1 MKLRN
6 FYLAVVAVAFAW
18 WIGFGMGQ
26 KKLAISFANWK
37 PAVVVNKLP
46 TMAGKPTE
54 ADFAMFWTVW
64 DKVSKLYVDKTELD
78 SKKMIDGA
86 ISGMVS
92 AIGDPYTA
100 YLPVETNKEAKED
113 LGGAFEGVGIQLGY
127 KDKRLAVISPLDG
140 TPAAAAG
147 VKPGDLIL
155 KITDEAKKIEMATD
169 TISVP
174 EAVKLIRG
182 PRGTKIKLT
191 MFREGTEK
199 PFELELVR
207 DTILVKSVTLNWID
221 SETKK
226 TAWVK
231 LNRFGDRT
239 QEEWQEAINEI
250 TKVPKDQYGGMVLD
264 MRNNPGGYLE
274 MAVYVAGEFLKP
286 GKIVVVQQYGDGSQI
301 ENKVER
307 NGRLLTG
314 PVSVVVNGGSAS
326 AAEILAG
333 ALQDYKRAKIVGV
346 KSFGKGSVQQPEDFT
361 DGSGVHVTVAKWLRP
376 SGEWLDKKGITPDT
390 EVVWDDAKETD
401 NFKDDPQVLK
411 AVELLK

>member
-1 MKLRN
+1 M
-6 FYLAVVAVAFAW
+6 AFAW